1 MTNSFQRATN
11 YRSMLLASRRTKFA
25 VLSVALSLPLLA
37 LLACDKTNP
46 DDFIIPPRAEAGT
59 TLDAASDAAD
69 AASDS
74 DSASASDADSG
85 ADSALDADAGTDAD
99 AAG

>member
-59 TLDAASDAAD
+59 TLDATSDAA
-69 AASDS
+69 DS

-85 ADSALDADAGTDAD
+85 SDSALDADAGTDAD